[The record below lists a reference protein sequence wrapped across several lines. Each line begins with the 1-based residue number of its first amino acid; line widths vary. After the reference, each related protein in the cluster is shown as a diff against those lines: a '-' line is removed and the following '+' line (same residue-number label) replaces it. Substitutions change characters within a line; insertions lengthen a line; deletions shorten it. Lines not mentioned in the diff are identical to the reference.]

1 MKKNIP
7 PDQTDL
13 EYAASIL
20 QQQMEAISTISKN
33 LDSRFSDIIS
43 AILSLKRTARIIV
56 SGMGKAGYV
65 GMKLSATLSSIGFP
79 SFFLHPA
86 DAIHGDLGRLQ
97 RDDLMLF
104 LSHSGETDELLR
116 LLPRIKRFGAKI
128 VSITS
133 SALSSLGRHS
143 DLVLETGKIP
153 EAGPLG
159 LAPTTSTTVMMALG
173 DALAMTLLKRRGISR
188 EEYAAFHPGG
198 DLGRSLMLVSE
209 IMRTKDFIC
218 VLNSN
223 TPTPRAL
230 SSITATPGRPGC
242 AAVVNDSYQIV
253 GVFTDGDLRRCLEHD
268 DSFLRKTIGE
278 VCSHSPI
285 TIAPQQL
292 AQEACRII
300 QERKIN
306 QLFVVNEHNQPIG
319 LIHIQDLLS
328 HGMIRPEH

>member
-1 MKKNIP
+1 MKNKCT

-13 EYAASIL
+13 EFAASIL
-20 QQQMEAISTISKN
+20 QQQIEAISTISNN
-33 LDSRFSDIIS
+33 LDPRFSDTIS
-43 AILSLKRTARIIV
+43 AILSLDRSARIIV

-97 RDDLMLF
+97 RDDLMLI
-104 LSHSGETDELLR
+104 LSHSGETDEIIR

-128 VSITS
+128 ISITS
-133 SALSSLGRHS
+133 SSLSSLGRHS
-143 DLVLETGKIP
+143 DLVIETGKIP

-209 IMRTKDFIC
+209 IMRAGDSIC

-223 TPTPRAL
+223 TPNPKAL
-230 SSITATPGRPGC
+230 SSITATPGKPGC
-242 AAVVNDSYQIV
+242 AAIVNDTGEIV

-268 DSFLRKTIGE
+268 ESFLRKTIGE

-285 TIAPQQL
+285 TIKPRQL
-292 AQEACRII
+292 AMEACRII

-306 QLFVVNEHNQPIG
+306 QLFVIDEDKKPIG

-328 HGMIRPEH
+328 HGMIRPES